1 MSEKQLTF
9 GKIFW
14 PSLLAVFIMSII
26 GIFLFALILGGIIG
40 SFGEFGPKPLAVR
53 NNSVL
58 HVTLKGEIK
67 ERADMSID
75 PMNFELTNSLGLSD
89 ILYGIETAQKDSK
102 IKGIFLE
109 VGDLNC
115 GYATA
120 KEIRAKIKEF
130 QNSGKFVVAY
140 NAGELITQ
148 KEYYLS
154 SVAKENYAFPSS
166 AMEFLGLGTE
176 LTFFKGA
183 LEKLDVEVQVIRG
196 NNNDFKSAV
205 EPFFR
210 DKMSDSSRVQ
220 INRYLTSMWED
231 LREDISKSTKIPADT
246 LNLVAENM
254 RIKRAQDGLD
264 INFFKDVKFR
274 DEVLEIIAKKVGLD
288 NTEDLTLL
296 DFQKYTKKK
305 FNQNQ
310 LLTKNDKPNIAVI
323 LAEGEITTDGDEL
336 SSQEICKLI
345 RDARK
350 NKSVKTIVLRI
361 NSPGGSALASEEIWR
376 EVYLTNKLKK
386 VIVSM
391 GDVAASGGYYIAAP
405 ATTIFAEPTTITGS
419 IGVFGMIPYTGKMF
433 EDKLGIT
440 FDRASTNSHS
450 VMSTNRKLTAEE
462 MAMIQNE
469 VDSTYAQFL
478 TRVSDGRKMTREEVN
493 QVGRGRVWTGRDA
506 KDIGL
511 VDRIGGLSEAITH
524 AAKLADIKEPKV
536 LYYPLKKDD
545 KFFELLE
552 ELSEDEDNAKFVKAH
567 SGLPTAF
574 ISHYEHLK
582 RISCMSRIQMRMSF
596 DVEIH

>member
-1 MSEKQLTF
+1 MSEKQISF
-9 GKIFW
+9 GRIFW

-26 GIFLFALILGGIIG
+26 GIFLFILVLGGIIG

-58 HVTLKGEIK
+58 HVTLDGEIK
-67 ERADMSID
+67 ERADISID
-75 PMNFELTNSLGLSD
+75 PMNFEINNTLGLSD
-89 ILYGIETAQKDSK
+89 LLYGFEAAQKDSK

-109 VGDLNC
+109 IGDLNC

-120 KEIRAKIKEF
+120 KEIRNKIKEF
-130 QNSGKFVVAY
+130 QKSGKFVVAY
-140 NAGELITQ
+140 NAGELISQ
-148 KEYYLS
+148 KEYYLT

-183 LEKLDVEVQVIRG
+183 LDKLGVEVQVIRG
-196 NNNDFKSAV
+196 SNNDFKSAV

-210 DKMSDSSRVQ
+210 DKMSDSSKVQ
-220 INRYLTSMWED
+220 INRYLSSMWED
-231 LREDISKSTKIPADT
+231 LRTDMAKSTSISIDT
-246 LNLVAENM
+246 LHTIAEQM
-254 RIKRAQDGLD
+254 KIKRAEDGLKLSL
-264 INFFKDVKFR
+264 FKGVKYR
-274 DEVLEIIAKKVGLD
+274 DEVMQILAKKVGLD
-288 NTEDLTLL
+288 DPEDLKLL
-296 DFQKYTKKK
+296 DFEKYTRKK

-323 LAEGEITTDGDEL
+323 LAEGEVSTDGDEL
-336 SSQEICKLI
+336 SSRDICKLF

-350 NKSVKTIVLRI
+350 NKSVKTIVFRI

-376 EVYLTNKLKK
+376 EVYLTNKVKK

-405 ATTIFAEPTTITGS
+405 ATAIFAEPTTITGS

-450 VMSTNRKLTAEE
+450 VMSTNRKLTKEE
-462 MAMIQNE
+462 MAMIQSE

-478 TRVSDGRKMTREEVN
+478 TRVSDGRKMTREKVN
-493 QVGRGRVWTGRDA
+493 VIARGRVWTGLDA
-506 KDIGL
+506 KEIGL
-511 VDRIGGLSEAITH
+511 VDRIGGLGDAIAH
-524 AAKLADIKEPKV
+524 AARLSEIKDPKV

-545 KFFELLE
+545 KFIELLE
-552 ELSEDEDNAKFVKAH
+552 ELNEGDENSKFIRSNAK
-567 SGLPTAF
+567 LPNELLEQ
-574 ISHYEHLK
+574 YEHLK
-582 RISCMSRIQMRMSF
+582 RISSMSRIQMRMPF
-596 DVEIH
+596 DVVIH